1 MVPCGHGHEDRQ
13 TSWNGAPACRG
24 RSQTR
29 NNFAPYVDRRC
40 GIPLRSRTG
49 GDPRR
54 QDDHRRR
61 GLRRQTEIHQ
71 EIRASG
77 RYRPRGDDGQ
87 GDIVESPE
95 PKVVRQIGTPCS
107 SDPSC
112 GGQCADREEKR
123 VAHGTEIRYQRGR
136 RGMRRSRSSL
146 TLRAPI
152 REVSKPVT
160 SCPSARPPSVE
171 SPPVFSGRHSV
182 KPAEEPR
189 HVALIGEARLVRDF
203 L

>member
-1 MVPCGHGHEDRQ
+1 MWRRTGANGALRSGAFAPHSQQEMVPCGHGHEDRQ

-123 VAHGTEIRYQRGR
+123 VAHGTEIRCQPTAWSEEKQEQLDFKGPNQR
-136 RGMRRSRSSL
+136 SL
-146 TLRAPI
+146 
-152 REVSKPVT
+152 
-160 SCPSARPPSVE
+160 
-171 SPPVFSGRHSV
+171 
-182 KPAEEPR
+182 
-189 HVALIGEARLVRDF
+189 
-203 L
+203 

>member
-1 MVPCGHGHEDRQ
+1 MWRRTDANGALRSGAFAPHSQQEMVPCGHGHEDRQ

-107 SDPSC
+107 SEPIMRRPMRRPRREASSPRNRDKIPTRT
-112 GGQCADREEKR
+112 AWNEEKQEQLDFK
-123 VAHGTEIRYQRGR
+123 GPNQR
-136 RGMRRSRSSL
+136 SL
-146 TLRAPI
+146 
-152 REVSKPVT
+152 
-160 SCPSARPPSVE
+160 
-171 SPPVFSGRHSV
+171 
-182 KPAEEPR
+182 
-189 HVALIGEARLVRDF
+189 
-203 L
+203 